1 MATRTYAV
9 LHLSDHDHSILRSIL
24 SLLHADDGQWEEA
37 EPSGAQVVFVGMD
50 DEQGRAAW
58 DAITDAVPV
67 WCSTTPPE
75 EPQHSLALPVKL
87 KHLRP
92 LVQRLEQD
100 LAARDEQE
108 QAEDNG
114 GAEDLQG
121 FPTAATMISVVNSR
135 RRK

>member
-37 EPSGAQVVFVGMD
+37 EPSGAQVIFVGMD

-58 DAITDAVPV
+58 ETITDAVPV
-67 WCSTTPPE
+67 WCGTEPPD
-75 EPQHSLALPVKL
+75 EPQYSLALPVKL

-92 LVQRLEQD
+92 LVQRLEQE
-100 LAARDEQE
+100 LAARDERE
-108 QAEDNG
+108 EAEGDG
-114 GAEDLQG
+114 TAEDLQG
-121 FPTAATMISVVNSR
+121 FPTAATMISVFNSR
-135 RRK
+135 RK

>member
-37 EPSGAQVVFVGMD
+37 EPSAAQVIFVGMD
-50 DEQGRAAW
+50 DEQGQAAW
-58 DAITDAVPV
+58 ETIADALPV
-67 WCSTTPPE
+67 WCSTTPSE
-75 EPQHSLALPVKL
+75 EAQYSLALPVKL

-92 LVQRLEQD
+92 LVQRLEQE
-100 LAARDEQE
+100 LAARGEQE
-108 QAEDNG
+108 EAEDDG
-114 GAEDLQG
+114 SAEDLQG
-121 FPTAATMISVVNSR
+121 FPTAATMISVVNNR